1 MQVRHSAM
9 RVCLPVIMVG
19 PGERWR
25 GFAACFEG
33 MKTGEISQEK
43 SLACVH
49 KNTHM
54 AYRKKYKALIL
65 K

>member
-1 MQVRHSAM
+1 
-9 RVCLPVIMVG
+9 
-19 PGERWR
+19 
-25 GFAACFEG
+25 

-54 AYRKKYKALIL
+54 AYRKKYKALIKISAL
-65 K
+65 YFKIYGLYFSPL

>member
-1 MQVRHSAM
+1 MFSRYNG
-9 RVCLPVIMVG
+9 RT
-19 PGERWR
+19 GERWR